1 MLPLGEELRF
11 RGVAPSESPGGT
23 TPHGE
28 ASGSS
33 VGPEPISAELQHEG
47 HKRAA
52 PENSFPQAGHF
63 ISLWPEYIIPASE
76 HWLHREIPPE
86 LTMLRNA
93 PCCTYS
99 ETVATTEH
107 K

>member
-11 RGVAPSESPGGT
+11 RGVAPSEFPGGT
-23 TPHGE
+23 PRGE

-63 ISLWPEYIIPASE
+63 ISLWRSISSPALE
-76 HWLHREIPPE
+76 LRLHREVPH
-86 LTMLRNA
+86 
-93 PCCTYS
+93 S
-99 ETVATTEH
+99 
-107 K
+107 

>member
-1 MLPLGEELRF
+1 MLALGEELRF

-23 TPHGE
+23 TARGE
-28 ASGSS
+28 PSGSS

-63 ISLWPEYIIPASE
+63 ISLWRSISSPALE
-76 HWLHREIPPE
+76 LRLYREVPQI
-86 LTMLRNA
+86 
-93 PCCTYS
+93 
-99 ETVATTEH
+99 
-107 K
+107 

>member
-23 TPHGE
+23 TPRGE

-76 HWLHREIPPE
+76 LWLRREIPPE
-86 LTMLRNA
+86 CGEMEVSFA
-93 PCCTYS
+93 VYG
-99 ETVATTEH
+99 ATNLERRLGA
-107 K
+107 

>member
-1 MLPLGEELRF
+1 MLPLGDELRF
-11 RGVAPSESPGGT
+11 RGVAPSESPGGM
-23 TPHGE
+23 TPRGE

-63 ISLWPEYIIPASE
+63 ISLWPEYIIPRFRA
-76 HWLHREIPPE
+76 L
-86 LTMLRNA
+86 A
-93 PCCTYS
+93 P
-99 ETVATTEH
+99 
-107 K
+107 